1 MNQWFVYLTLDG
13 FLWSHPFL
21 SAFRLV
27 ISFLFCSCLLSV
39 FYNQFSLSK
48 IHHLIKQFDRFEC
61 CFTNASFATSTIFL
75 VWLSAVSDCLQA
87 TSYLFFAGLK
97 CVFHTNEPITVSSTS
112 SLTTCNIF
120 LSYLPL
126 RSLCVFATIIIHL
139 WPYWPAGSDPVLSVS
154 VSLLSLYGLFRA
166 RSLGLHLLFQ
176 PVAKYSVEEDEES
189 SIEMSLTEKKWL

>member
-1 MNQWFVYLTLDG
+1 MIRLSNPRWFPMKPSFSFRLSSSY
-13 FLWSHPFL
+13 FL
-21 SAFRLV
+21 SILFLSSFCILQPIQSIKNPPFNITIRSIWVLFHQRLV
-27 ISFLFCSCLLSV
+27 GNL
-39 FYNQFSLSK
+39 N
-48 IHHLIKQFDRFEC
+48 
-61 CFTNASFATSTIFL
+61 NFL

-112 SLTTCNIF
+112 SLTTCDIF

-139 WPYWPAGSDPVLSVS
+139 WPYWPAGSDPMLSVS

-166 RSLGLHLLFQ
+166 WSLRLHLLFQ
-176 PVAKYSVEEDEES
+176 PVAKYSVEENEES
-189 SIEMSLTEKKWL
+189 SINMSLIEKKRL